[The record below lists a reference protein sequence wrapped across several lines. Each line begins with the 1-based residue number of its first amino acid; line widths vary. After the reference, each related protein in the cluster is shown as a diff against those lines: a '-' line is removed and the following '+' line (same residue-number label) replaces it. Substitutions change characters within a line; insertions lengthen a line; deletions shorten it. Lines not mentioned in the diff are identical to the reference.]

1 MLREFLY
8 LDESLVDQFVTQIDS
23 GLIESED
30 VTTSNSK
37 SKGGKLGLGSVTGNI
52 DADSTSQSSFQR
64 AMTPESKFNHLFSH
78 LDATIVDLE
87 HPLGFSEVV
96 PRSFIEV
103 DCEIS
108 IPMLGKVI
116 AQPDEIAD
124 IGEMLR
130 MFPGHDNSVNQET
143 IDQIRMISNLSG
155 KSIVCMGEVDEGL
168 QTYLFKLDPKFLKLD
183 LNDIECE
190 AFVLGKVEKKFPV
203 GQRYPLLNVPG
214 MNLLN
219 RKARRRM
226 EKEQSYE
233 QPLNEESEIEGPA
246 AVLRVLAIYR

>member
-8 LDESLVDQFVTQIDS
+8 LDELLVNQFVSQIDF

-37 SKGGKLGLGSVTGNI
+37 SKGGKLGLSSVGGNI
-52 DADSTSQSSFQR
+52 DAGSTSQSSYQR
-64 AMTPESKFNHLFSH
+64 AMTPESKFNHLFPH
-78 LDATIVDLE
+78 FDVTTVDLE
-87 HPLGFSEVV
+87 HPLGFSELV

-130 MFPGHDNSVNQET
+130 MFPGHKDSVNQET
-143 IDQIRMISNLSG
+143 INQIRTMSSLSG
-155 KSIVCMGEVDEGL
+155 RSIVCMGEVDEGL
-168 QTYLFKLDPKFLKLD
+168 QTYLFKLDPKFLKLGLD
-183 LNDIECE
+183 DIECE
-190 AFVLGKVEKKFPV
+190 ASVLGKVEKKFPE